1 MHQSQYIRETIERL
15 NTERGG
21 FSEAFAKEAREIDA
35 AIEALILSSNNGP
48 QVVALRM
55 KKEDVRRT
63 LTARA
68 AAVGGQ
74 VEALT
79 EVFNRYHQNPVAP
92 GTVVHGID
100 VSVLDWETRAK
111 IMSGDPDTVA
121 AFGGTLA
128 PPHVAEPTPTPAT
141 TEPTPAPEQAVSDS
155 VPSVKRKVPVRN
167 Q

>member
-1 MHQSQYIRETIERL
+1 MHQIQYIRETIERL
-15 NTERGG
+15 NAERGG
-21 FSEAFAKEAREIDA
+21 FNEAFLKEAREIDA
-35 AIEALILSSNNGP
+35 AIEALILASNNGP
-48 QVVALRM
+48 QIVALRM

-68 AAVGGQ
+68 AALGGQ

-111 IMSGDPDTVA
+111 IMSDDPDTVA

-128 PPHVAEPTPTPAT
+128 LAPVVEPTSTPAT
-141 TEPTPAPEQAVSDS
+141 TEPTSAPEQAVSDS
-155 VPSVKRKVPVRN
+155 VPSASRTGPVKSR
-167 Q
+167 